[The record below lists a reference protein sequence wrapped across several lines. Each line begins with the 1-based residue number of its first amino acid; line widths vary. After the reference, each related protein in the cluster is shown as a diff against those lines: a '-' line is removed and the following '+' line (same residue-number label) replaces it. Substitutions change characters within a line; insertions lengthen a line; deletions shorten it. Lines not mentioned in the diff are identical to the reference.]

1 MRRVRTSAGAVLAC
15 GAGAVLGCG
24 SAAPQR
30 LAVEV
35 DGNGAHSGRVA
46 FERDHR
52 RTQELAARGIQ
63 VSRVT
68 WRQLTRKPEAVV
80 ALLASAL
87 ATASTLT

>member
-1 MRRVRTSAGAVLAC
+1 VRRVRTSAGAVLAC
-15 GAGAVLGCG
+15 GAGAVLGCACG
-24 SAAPQR
+24 AGAV
-30 LAVEV
+30 LVVEV
-35 DGNGAHSGRVA
+35 DGYGAHSGRAA